1 MSTERPLV
9 SLGIPVHNGEDSIRA
24 ALDALLIQT
33 YDNLELIVSDNAST
47 DRTAEICQE
56 YASKDRRIKYY
67 RNDLNVGVYAN
78 YRRVVSLAI
87 GEYFM
92 WAAIDDLKPPDAIE
106 RCVNALSNNQ
116 RAVMAHGI
124 VLVRTSGS
132 DELFEFPNAIQAL
145 DTNAAARIRLFTRGI
160 EHNAMLYGMY
170 RLNSLKQA
178 LLGSHL
184 GQDYLLCLQ
193 MCLLGEVEYVEAP
206 LIVFSQ
212 RQPPPIRPTM
222 YLEAPLTL
230 VNILKAN
237 RLQRRKCWTVLLL
250 GSYYLASRGNV
261 SLPERLGAI
270 GAYINAFCSL
280 YRWRLAKEVVFQLF
294 QPIAWLGI
302 LVWRLAGKRPTTL
315 WLARKVKA
323 RFIGDSLRQ
332 QPYSSR

>member
-1 MSTERPLV
+1 MV
-9 SLGIPVHNGEDSIRA
+9 SLGIPVYNGEDSIRE

-33 YDNLELIVSDNAST
+33 YDNLELIISDNAST
-47 DRTAEICQE
+47 DSTAEICQE
-56 YASKDRRIKYY
+56 YASKDPRIRYY

-92 WAAIDDLKPPDAIE
+92 WAAVDDRKPPDAIE
-106 RCVNALSNNQ
+106 RCVNALSSNQ

-132 DELFEFPNAIQAL
+132 DDLFEFPNAIQAL
-145 DTNAAARIRLFTRGI
+145 DTNAGARIRLFTRGI
-160 EHNAMLYGMY
+160 EHNAMLYGLY

-178 LLGSHL
+178 TLGSHL

-193 MCLLGEVEYVEAP
+193 MCLLGEVEYVGAP
-206 LIVFSQ
+206 IIVFSQ
-212 RQPPPIRPTM
+212 RQPPPIRLPM
-222 YLEAPLTL
+222 YLDAPLTL
-230 VNILKAN
+230 ANIINAN

-250 GSYYLASRGNV
+250 GSYYLASRSNV
-261 SLPERLGAI
+261 SLHQRLGAI
-270 GAYINAFCSL
+270 AAHTTAFCSM
-280 YRWRLAKEVVFQLF
+280 YRWRLVKEVGFQLL
-294 QPIAWLGI
+294 QPIAWLSS
-302 LVWRLAGKRPTTL
+302 LLWRLAGKRPMTL

-323 RFIGDSLRQ
+323 RFLGDSLSQ